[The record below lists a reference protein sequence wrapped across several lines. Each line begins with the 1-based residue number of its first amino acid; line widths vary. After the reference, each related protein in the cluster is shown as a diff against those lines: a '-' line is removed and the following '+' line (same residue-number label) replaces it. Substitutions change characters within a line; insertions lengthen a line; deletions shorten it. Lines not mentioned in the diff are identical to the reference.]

1 MMSGKQLSLDSRI
14 DMFLGLNQMK
24 NLRAIPEPPTVPI
37 IEANESVSNGKNEE
51 EQRNR
56 LTVPIVTTS
65 TRPRSKSVDNSQRNL
80 CVTDNNKT
88 VCFKCGHE
96 KQFND

>member
-1 MMSGKQLSLDSRI
+1 MSGKQLSLDSRI

-24 NLRAIPEPPTVPI
+24 NLRATSEPPTKPI
-37 IEANESVSNGKNEE
+37 IEGNENVSNGKNEDDLKTD
-51 EQRNR
+51 R
-56 LTVPIVTTS
+56 LDVPNITT
-65 TRPRSKSVDNSQRNL
+65 TRPRSKSMDNNERNL

-96 KQFND
+96 KKFE